1 MKAWAAQHARC
12 FAATFVRL
20 ARTPLGS
27 LFNILVIGIALS
39 LPVGLYVLIDN
50 LQAASGHLAAEPQI
64 SAFLALDASRAEI
77 ALIDT
82 RLKQNARVQ
91 RYRLSLIHI
100 SEPTRLLSIS

>member
-50 LQAASGHLAAEPQI
+50 LQAASGISPPSRRSARSWRSTRAAPK
-64 SAFLALDASRAEI
+64 SR
-77 ALIDT
+77 LIET
-82 RLKQNARVQ
+82 R
-91 RYRLSLIHI
+91 
-100 SEPTRLLSIS
+100 